1 MKNKKLISLVI
12 TGAIMVGY
20 TPSIF
25 ALETQKV
32 VEPAKVE
39 DKLIA
44 AATKI
49 SKEEAIKISKEIL
62 KTYFNTEID
71 EKKFNYNINLREDYY
86 NRGKDNF
93 IWDISW
99 NMNSAKQYFNSWAS
113 INANDG
119 KVISINIYKGN
130 AGETPSI
137 SKITEEEAKKVAENF
152 IKKINPKEFKEVQL
166 NDNAIASSPYDLY
179 NYNFNFI
186 RKANGITFDG
196 NYITVQVNGAASEV
210 TGYNFNWDDNIQLP
224 SKDADIDVNKANKL
238 LKDNIKMNLNYR
250 IPVDKYGQ
258 YDNVLT
264 PKLVYVPTFKDG
276 QMVDAKDGKLI
287 NPNVAG
293 DGKVTYRDL
302 TEKEKEEFYSK
313 SKEVKNF
320 EKELD
325 RESAEKIIK
334 QTLKDVYSKDLEI
347 SNISYRDV
355 QNNYGYYQGNNK
367 AWSATF
373 KGVGGNNYTPD
384 DGFIEINAEN
394 GAILSIRRYY
404 YPEKVVVKPT
414 VSKED
419 AYKKAIELIGKYY
432 PDKVKQIKTE
442 QSFYDQTYYINGK
455 ESAIPRYYFNFA
467 RSVNGI
473 TFMENNIS
481 VAIDSETGELLEI
494 SCNWSNDIKFPTITR
509 IVSEDEAKELYANTY
524 STELQYSKVNVSKD
538 TKKPVF
544 EAKLVYKPVSKLN
557 GNLYGEYI
565 NIDAVTGR
573 PVDYSGNEIDNNIN
587 AFKEKIKGNKYEKEL
602 LLLAKSSI
610 IDTKTFD
617 SSKVATRLDLI
628 KMLVNA
634 KGYRPYILRD
644 IEDLKFKSGYQK
656 GEENYNYLQ
665 MAVSYN
671 IIENTE
677 GDIDFKAELTRE
689 EVAKYL
695 VKALGYEDLAKVN
708 KIFVL
713 QNKDSNEVDQNLKG
727 YVSIVEGLNLMDL
740 KDGNFKPKEKT
751 TMLELAVSVYNSL
764 GKLQRAMY

>member
-1 MKNKKLISLVI
+1 
-12 TGAIMVGY
+12 MVGY

-32 VEPAKVE
+32 GEAVKVE

-71 EKKFNYNINLREDYY
+71 EKKFNCNINLREDYY
-86 NRGKDNF
+86 NKGKDSYA
-93 IWDISW
+93 WDISW
-99 NMNSAKQYFNSWAS
+99 NLNSSKQYFNSWAS
-113 INANDG
+113 INANNG
-119 KVISINIYKGN
+119 KVTSINIYKGN
-130 AGETPSI
+130 QGEAASI
-137 SKITEEEAKKVAENF
+137 SKITEEEAKKIAENF
-152 IKKINPKEFKEVQL
+152 IKKINPIEFKEVQL
-166 NDNAIASSPYDLY
+166 NDNTGASSPYDLF
-179 NYNFNFI
+179 NYNFNFT
-186 RKANGITFDG
+186 RKANGITFGG
-196 NYITVQVNGAASEV
+196 NNITVQVNGATSEV
-210 TGYNFNWDDNIQLP
+210 TGYNFTWDDNLQLP
-224 SKDADIDVNKANKL
+224 SKDGAMDINKASKL

-250 IPVDKYGQ
+250 ISVDKYGQ
-258 YDNVLT
+258 YDKVLT
-264 PKLVYVPTFKDG
+264 PKLVYVPIYKDG
-276 QMVDAKDGKLI
+276 QMVDAKDGKII
-287 NPNVAG
+287 NPNLVT
-293 DGKVTYRDL
+293 DSKVTSRDL
-302 TEKEKEEFYSK
+302 SDKEKEEFYNK
-313 SKEVKNF
+313 AKEVKNL

-325 RESAEKIIK
+325 KESAEKIIK
-334 QTLKDVYSKDLEI
+334 QTLKDVFGKDLEI
-347 SNISYRDV
+347 NNISYRDV

-367 AWSATF
+367 AWSASF
-373 KGVGGNNYTPD
+373 KGVGGDNYNYMQD

-394 GAILSIRRYY
+394 GSILSIRRYY
-404 YPEKVVVKPT
+404 YPEKVIVKPT

-442 QSFYDQTYYINGK
+442 QSFYDQIYYINGK
-455 ESAIPRYYFNFA
+455 ESSMPRYYMNFA

-473 TFMENNIS
+473 SFMENNIS
-481 VAIDSETGELLEI
+481 IVIDSDTGNLSEM
-494 SCNWSNDIKFPTITR
+494 SCNWSNDIKFPTVTR
-509 IVSEDEAKELYANTY
+509 IVSEEEAKELYFNTF
-524 STELQYSKVNVSKD
+524 STELQYSKINVSKD
-538 TKKPVF
+538 PQKPTF
-544 EAKLVYKPVSKLN
+544 EAKLVYKPVSKIN

-565 NIDAVTGR
+565 NIDAITGR
-573 PVDYSGNEIDNNIN
+573 PLDYNGNEIDNNIN
-587 AFKEKIKGNKYEKEL
+587 AFKEKVKGNKYEKEL

-617 SSKVATRLDLI
+617 SNKVATRLDLI

-634 KGYRPYILRD
+634 KGYRPYILKD
-644 IEDLKFKSGYQK
+644 MEDLKFKSSFQK

-671 IIENTE
+671 IIENAE

-689 EVAKYL
+689 EVAKFL

-713 QNKDSNEVDQNLKG
+713 QNKDSNEVDAKLKG
-727 YVSIVEGLNLMDL
+727 HVSIVEGLNLMDL